1 MLEARKVTTMSAYL
15 KKGIAVWMLGFLTFM
30 AALNTFHAVMLWT
43 INGGEDYILETYLVS
58 NITGGLR
65 ITTYFWISTA
75 MTFIFLGLTA
85 IVAYRKP
92 PLDPAIAKTFLEIE
106 GNTMANRN
114 KLEKQGKTIQSI
126 HEELFTMIESIGN
139 VKKETLTELKKQ
151 RRTILKME
159 QLSKLGTKTME
170 KEMSKLAGVKTK
182 LKSIEK
188 RLTPLQPKIT
198 SLDKPEKIRGIG
210 PHLGDAFRAIGIASI
225 GELITT
231 DPAIIAMKTRLSQE
245 AAKHLQA
252 TAQLQ
257 MVPGVSEIDAEL
269 LKEVGVLTIRELAR
283 QDPIQLSI
291 KIAEITKTYVEQGKI
306 DESKKPS
313 VEEVMSWV
321 KLAHPLK
328 KSCFG

>member
-1 MLEARKVTTMSAYL
+1 MSAYL
-15 KKGIAVWMLGFLTFM
+15 KKGITVWILGFLTFM
-30 AALNTFHAVMLWT
+30 AALNTFHAVDLWT
-43 INGGEDYILETYLVS
+43 VNGGEDYILETYLLS

-65 ITTYFWISTA
+65 ITTYFWVSTA
-75 MTFIFLGLTA
+75 LTFIFLGLTA

-92 PLDPAIAKTFLEIE
+92 PLDPALTETFLGIE
-106 GNTMANRN
+106 GNMMASRN
-114 KLEKQGKTIQSI
+114 KLEEQGKTILDM

-139 VKKETLTELKKQ
+139 VKKETLTELEKQ
-151 RRTILKME
+151 RRTMRKVA
-159 QLSKLGTKTME
+159 QLSRLNTKTIE
-170 KEMSKLAGVKTK
+170 KEMSRLMNMKTK

-210 PHLGDAFRAIGIASI
+210 PHLGDALRAIGITSV

-231 DPAIIAMKTRLSQE
+231 DPAIIAVKTRLSQE

-257 MVPGVSEIDAEL
+257 MVPGVGEIDAKL
-269 LKEVGVLTIRELAR
+269 LKEVGVSTIRELAR
-283 QDPIQLSI
+283 QDPIQLSR
-291 KIAEITKTYVEQGKI
+291 KIAEIAKTYAEQGKI
-306 DESKKPS
+306 DESEKPS

-321 KLAHPLK
+321 KHAHPLK
-328 KSCFG
+328 RSCFG

>member
-1 MLEARKVTTMSAYL
+1 MSAYL
-15 KKGIAVWMLGFLTFM
+15 KRGIAVWVLGFLTFM

-43 INGGEDYILETYLVS
+43 INGGQDHTLETYLIS
-58 NITGGLR
+58 DITGGLR

-85 IVAYRKP
+85 IAACRKP
-92 PLDPAIAKTFLEIE
+92 PLDPALTKTLLEIE
-106 GNTMANRN
+106 GDMMANRR
-114 KLEKQGKTIQSI
+114 KLDKQGKTILDV
-126 HEELFTMIESIGN
+126 HEELFNMIESIDD
-139 VKKETLTELKKQ
+139 VKEGTLTALEKQ
-151 RRTILKME
+151 RRTIRKVE

-170 KEMSKLAGVKTK
+170 KEMSKLTGVKTK

-188 RLTPLQPKIT
+188 RLTPPQPRIT

-210 PHLGDAFRAIGIASI
+210 PHLGDALRAMGITSI
-225 GELITT
+225 GDVITT

-245 AAKHLQA
+245 AARHLQA

-257 MVPGVSEIDAEL
+257 MVPGVGEIDAEL

-313 VEEVMSWV
+313 VEDVISWV